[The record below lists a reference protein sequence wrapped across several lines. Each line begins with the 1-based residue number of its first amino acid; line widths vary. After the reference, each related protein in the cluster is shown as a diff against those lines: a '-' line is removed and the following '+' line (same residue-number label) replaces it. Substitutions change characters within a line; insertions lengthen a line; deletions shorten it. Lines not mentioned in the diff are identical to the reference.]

1 MNDDAVARRLGASEP
16 EHPTRREALAAL
28 AAVPLVAAGFSPAE
42 VHRAATAAREALCA
56 ADFTPVFFTDH
67 EYATV
72 RMLAELVIPR
82 DGRSGGALDAGV
94 PEFMD
99 FILDENKGMQTWM
112 RGGLAWLDTE
122 ARERFGRA
130 FGELADAQRRAI
142 LDDIAWPRRAR
153 PEHSQG
159 VAFFNRFRDL
169 TASGFFSSEIGVR
182 DLRYQG
188 NEFVMEWQGCP
199 PEALR
204 KLGVSYD

>member
-1 MNDDAVARRLGASEP
+1 MTEVNRRQALELLAGIPFLAAGLSPESVARAAAQVR
-16 EHPTRREALAAL
+16 EHLIAQSPDRPTA
-28 AAVPLVAAGFSPAE
+28 
-42 VHRAATAAREALCA
+42 
-56 ADFTPVFFTDH
+56 FTPSFFTDH

-122 ARERFGRA
+122 ARERFGRE
-130 FGELADAQRRAI
+130 FVDLADGQRRAI

-153 PEHSQG
+153 PDMSQG

-182 DLRYQG
+182 DLRDQG